1 MTLDEAMEAVRQTLP
16 NDQRLRIDHK
26 LARQDDTAYLLIV
39 LDARR
44 QFDDGDVPIENGPR
58 LITKTSG
65 VVSRLTVPEAVART
79 ANLALVRP

>member
-1 MTLDEAMEAVRQTLP
+1 MTLDEAIETVRRTLP
-16 NDQRLRIDHK
+16 ADQRLRVDRK

-58 LITKTSG
+58 LVAKVDG
-65 VVSRLTVPEAVART
+65 VVSRLTVPDAVARA
-79 ANLALVRP
+79 ANMALVHP